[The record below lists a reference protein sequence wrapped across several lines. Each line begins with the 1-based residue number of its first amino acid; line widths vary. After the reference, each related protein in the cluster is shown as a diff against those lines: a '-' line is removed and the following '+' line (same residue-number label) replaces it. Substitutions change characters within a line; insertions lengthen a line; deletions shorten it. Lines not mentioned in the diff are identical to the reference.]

1 MASTVESTVTAPT
14 QANASEQP
22 AFLAWFE
29 KHRKL
34 VSYGTTAV
42 LVVLIGAWLFRETGK
57 RKEAAATD
65 ALERGRAAFES
76 GNLPSASTEFQR
88 VTQSY
93 SGTDA
98 AFQAELGL
106 NEVRLASG
114 QTQIAVDELRKFV
127 ARNPPAFYSS
137 GAYNLMGGALENLK
151 KFDDAAQAYRKAAD
165 IAAED
170 YRKVD
175 ALLGAA
181 RALRLAGKDK
191 ESIDVLRGIVSKF
204 GKDVAGVA
212 EAQVRLAERTGGT
225 M

>member
-1 MASTVESTVTAPT
+1 MASTVESTVTAPS
-14 QANASEQP
+14 QAKTDEQP
-22 AFLAWFE
+22 VFLAWFE
-29 KHRKL
+29 RHRKA

-42 LVVLIGAWLFRETGK
+42 LVVLIVGWLFRETGR
-57 RKEAAATD
+57 RKEAAAAD

-127 ARNPPAFYSS
+127 GKNPPAYFAS
-137 GAYNLMGGALENLK
+137 GAYGLMGGALENLK
-151 KFDDAAQAYRKAAD
+151 KFDEAAQAYKQAAE
-165 IAAED
+165 IATED
-170 YRKVD
+170 YRRVD
-175 ALLGAA
+175 ALLGEA
-181 RALRLAGKDK
+181 RALRLASKDK
-191 ESIDVLRGIVSKF
+191 ESIDVLRSIVSKF
-204 GKDVAGVA
+204 GKDVPGVA

>member
-1 MASTVESTVTAPT
+1 MASTVESTVTAPS
-14 QANASEQP
+14 QPSREEQP
-22 AFLAWFE
+22 AVLAWFE
-29 KHRKL
+29 RNRKL

-42 LVVLIGAWLFRETGK
+42 LVVLLGAWLFRVTGQ
-57 RKEAAATD
+57 RKEAAAAD

-88 VTQSY
+88 VAQSY

-127 ARNPPAFYSS
+127 GKNPPAFYAS
-137 GAYNLMGGALENLK
+137 GAYNLMAGALENLK
-151 KFDDAAQAYRKAAD
+151 KFDEAAQAYQKAAD

-175 ALLGAA
+175 ALLGQA
-181 RALRLAGKDK
+181 RSLRLAGKEK
-191 ESIDVLRGIVSKF
+191 EAVDVLRGIISKF
-204 GKDVAGVA
+204 ARDVPGEA
-212 EAQVRLAERTGGT
+212 EAEVRLAEWTKGT
-225 M
+225 L